1 MSGWSIA
8 SYSILSSASATAP
21 STKKPTAS
29 SPNTPKYSSSHFI
42 PVPPRLRRALSPR
55 LSDAARALPLLHD
68 EPPPL
73 LVAETEGLHRER
85 FGRSLVRCL
94 DGPKMVGTRSQ
105 NLHAPSPQLGGGVLP
120 SH

>member
-1 MSGWSIA
+1 MTGQIVPIPDSGTINN
-8 SYSILSSASATAP
+8 YFKRVFLAT
-21 STKKPTAS
+21 TL
-29 SPNTPKYSSSHFI
+29 
-42 PVPPRLRRALSPR
+42 V
-55 LSDAARALPLLHD
+55 PLLHD